1 MVDVGWTVHVGWVIP
16 ILLAGVIIG
25 CLILGFFAGAK
36 EPKCDRCILAL
47 KDRCEKQKPS
57 KLWLEPPPK
66 HNWELTHI
74 DKPTRS
80 PYRRNER
87 RSKV

>member
-1 MVDVGWTVHVGWVIP
+1 MISAGWIIP
-16 ILLAGVIIG
+16 ILLVGIIIG
-25 CLILGFFAGAK
+25 CLTIGLFAGAK
-36 EPKCDRCILAL
+36 EPKCSRCVLVL
-47 KDRCEKQKPS
+47 KDRYEKPS
-57 KLWLEPPPK
+57 GKPRVEPPLK
-66 HNWELTHI
+66 HNWEITHV